1 MIQVKESLEYFS
13 RLLEKTLGIKSS
25 AELFRKAKKN
35 DYSVQQ
41 EMKHLLFQVFLV
53 KYDLSLPIP
62 LEEFLKKADS
72 DSKAE
77 KTIDDFIAISIAL
90 SYPNFTIQLD
100 NRNYAVFDG
109 PRRVL
114 MILMQVLMSNMDFFK
129 IVDSRLTEILI
140 ECAEKTKV
148 PEKNL

>member
-1 MIQVKESLEYFS
+1 M
-13 RLLEKTLGIKSS
+13 
-25 AELFRKAKKN
+25 
-35 DYSVQQ
+35 
-41 EMKHLLFQVFLV
+41 LFQVFLV